1 MISQRYRSIRVL
13 CLALGLLAISCNRP
27 KTVAEAVSVDRFS
40 VAVPDDR
47 YADDLGR
54 FLAGLPA
61 RPGSQFSEL
70 EKQPAWIKHRRE
82 LDGAWSRME
91 EDTLPA
97 MRAFQKQELSAPAI
111 TEAPVFYPF
120 SGPDVLMVT
129 VFFPRNST
137 YIMVGLE
144 PAGTLPTPK
153 QLGRKS
159 LDKYLGSVRAT

>member
-27 KTVAEAVSVDRFS
+27 KNVAEAVSVDRFS

-97 MRAFQKQELSAPAI
+97 MRAFQKQELRAPAI

-129 VFFPRNST
+129 VFFP
-137 YIMVGLE
+137 
-144 PAGTLPTPK
+144 
-153 QLGRKS
+153 
-159 LDKYLGSVRAT
+159 